1 MRKKNNIFKK
11 LMIFTVTIC
20 FLISAFN
27 VNAFSDDENLKEFE
41 IIKLGNINSK
51 RLEKEIIEL
60 NSNNKKIVLNTNIQ
74 NNNANLP
81 ILSTDNNC
89 QNPAITSY
97 GNDIL
102 VIAEETINLFNSDIV
117 ITYSSDNGNSW
128 SDLFAWSSD
137 DTYEGKP
144 VIDFCYNNEFEAYG
158 TSLPDLMTGTLN
170 LYHFPKMTDPDVAFQ
185 DSDGWTVWST
195 TLSNFDDFYAIDI
208 AGYPHGENAPAPD
221 FHGIITLIGN
231 SDYGQTIENYYETED
246 MGIGACYLDFEG
258 ELGDSISVD
267 IDLSTETYFEALEL
281 RNDEEIG
288 IEDGVFFEY
297 CWVEPGNEDWWEN
310 DWPVYIFEGAQ
321 NPSLIAENGNCYVI
335 CEVENEIVCYYSH
348 DNGES
353 FDTSIISTNGVFP
366 SISLVGDT
374 LICSYTYNNNVY
386 TSTSEDGGVNW
397 VDSIQINDIE
407 GSVSSEDSFM
417 DLFGDNLVW
426 TDDRNGDNEI
436 YYNKAG
442 EVSAP
447 IIEIES
453 ISGGYGVTA
462 KISNT
467 GNADTTD
474 VEWSISFDGGVF
486 VGAEKSGTISTLAAG
501 DSVTISSGF
510 ILGLGGTDIT
520 ITGGSSSSSASG
532 TVLFFFVIGL

>member
-1 MRKKNNIFKK
+1 
-11 LMIFTVTIC
+11 
-20 FLISAFN
+20 
-27 VNAFSDDENLKEFE
+27 
-41 IIKLGNINSK
+41 
-51 RLEKEIIEL
+51 
-60 NSNNKKIVLNTNIQ
+60 
-74 NNNANLP
+74 
-81 ILSTDNNC
+81 
-89 QNPAITSY
+89 
-97 GNDIL
+97 
-102 VIAEETINLFNSDIV
+102 
-117 ITYSSDNGNSW
+117 
-128 SDLFAWSSD
+128 
-137 DTYEGKP
+137 
-144 VIDFCYNNEFEAYG
+144 
-158 TSLPDLMTGTLN
+158 MTGTLN
-170 LYHFPKMTDPDVAFQ
+170 LYHFPSMTDPNVAFQ

-231 SDYGQTIENYYETED
+231 SGYGQTIENYYETED
-246 MGIGACYLDFEG
+246 MGIGACYLAFDG

-267 IDLSTETYFEALEL
+267 IDLSTETYFEAMEL

-321 NPSLIAENGNCYVI
+321 NPSLVAENGNCYVI
-335 CEVENEIVCYYSH
+335 CEVGNDIVCYYSH

-353 FDTSIISTNGVFP
+353 FDSSIVSTNGVFP
-366 SISLVGDT
+366 SVSLVGDT
-374 LICSYTYNNNVY
+374 LICSYMYNNNVY

-397 VDSIQINDIE
+397 EDSTQINDID

-426 TDDRNGDNEI
+426 TDGRNGDNEI

-453 ISGGYGVTA
+453 ISGGFGVTA
-462 KISNT
+462 EISNT
-467 GNADTTD
+467 GNADATD
-474 VEWSISFDGGVF
+474 IDWSISFDGGVF
-486 VGAEKSGTISTLAAG
+486 IGAEKSGTISTLASG

-510 ILGLGGTDIT
+510 IFGLGGTDIS
-520 ITGGSSSSSASG
+520 ITAGSSSSSASG
-532 TVLFFFVIGL
+532 TVLLFFVIGL

>member
-1 MRKKNNIFKK
+1 MRKKNNIFMK
-11 LMIFTVTIC
+11 LMIFTITIC
-20 FLISAFN
+20 FLISTFN
-27 VNAFSDDENLKEFE
+27 ANAFSDDENLKEFE

-117 ITYSSDNGNSW
+117 ITYSSDNGKSW
-128 SDLFAWSSD
+128 SDLFAWNSE

-170 LYHFPKMTDPDVAFQ
+170 LYHFPSMTNPDVPFQ
-185 DSDGWTVWST
+185 DSNGWTVWST

-246 MGIGACYLDFEG
+246 MGIGACYLDFDG

-267 IDLSTETYFEALEL
+267 IDLSTETYFEAMEL

-288 IEDGVFFEY
+288 IEDGVFFES

-321 NPSLIAENGNCYVI
+321 NPSLVAENGNCYVI
-335 CEVENEIVCYYSH
+335 CEVGNEIVCYYSH
-348 DNGES
+348 DGGES

-366 SISLVGDT
+366 SVSLVGDT
-374 LICSYTYNNNVY
+374 LICSYIYDNNVY
-386 TSTSEDGGVNW
+386 TLTSEDGGVNW
-397 VDSIQINDIE
+397 GDLIQINDIE
-407 GSVSSEDSFM
+407 GSVNSEDSFM
-417 DLFGDNLVW
+417 ALFGDNLVW

-453 ISGGYGVTA
+453 ISGGFGVTA
-462 KISNT
+462 EISNT
-467 GNADTTD
+467 GNADATD
-474 VEWSISFDGGVF
+474 IEWSMNFDGGVF
-486 VGAEKSGTISTLAAG
+486 VGSEKSGTISTLAAG
-501 DSVTISSGF
+501 DSITISSGF
-510 ILGLGGTDIT
+510 ILGLGGTEIT
-520 ITGGSSSSSASG
+520 ITAGSSSSSDSG
-532 TVLFFFVIGL
+532 TVLLFFVIGL